1 MITDQPAPA
10 TWLAELAAALQSGE
24 LDVSAAGLEA
34 HGHDESGQH
43 HARPEAVVYAKTE
56 ADIVAVLA
64 FSLQHRLP
72 VTPYAVGSSLEGH
85 AVPMHGGISLDVSRM
100 TRIIEIVPESGYAV
114 VEPGVTYPE
123 LNRQARR
130 YGLQFAVD
138 PGAEAS
144 LGGMAATGASGTAA
158 VRYGTM
164 HDNVLTL
171 RVALMNGEV
180 IEAGSLARKSSA
192 GYDLKNL
199 FVGSEGTLGVFTRL
213 AVRLHPLPS
222 AVASVQVG
230 FGSVQEATAASL
242 LVLASGLHPE
252 RLELVDAESIR
263 AVNRWRG
270 TSLPEGPTLWLEL
283 SGRDTADLEGG
294 LTLARELLVES
305 GGALIG
311 EARSEAER
319 SDLWAARH
327 GAFYA
332 IQAMYPGHH
341 GRTTDLCVP
350 IGRLAEAIS
359 GTLAILER
367 LDLDAPL
374 LGHVGDGN
382 FHIYLHADPADT
394 RRLVALDT
402 ASAEMVALALSL
414 GGTCSGEHGVGA
426 SKRGYMRA
434 QHGLALEVMRGI
446 KALFDPHGLLNPG
459 KIFPD

>member
-1 MITDQPAPA
+1 MTTDQLAPA
-10 TWLAELAAALQSGE
+10 TWLAELAALPGGE
-24 LDVSAAGLEA
+24 LDISVAGLEA

-43 HARPEAVVYAKTE
+43 HARPEAVVYARTE
-56 ADIVAVLA
+56 ADIMAVLA
-64 FSLQHRLP
+64 FALRHRLP

-85 AVPMHGGISLDVSRM
+85 AVPLHGGISLDVSRM
-100 TRIIEIVPESGYAV
+100 TRVIEIVPESGYAV

-130 YGLQFAVD
+130 YGLHFAVD

-180 IEAGSLARKSSA
+180 IEVGSLARKSSA

-199 FVGSEGTLGVFTRL
+199 LIGSEGTLGVFTRL

-270 TSLPEGPTLWLEL
+270 ISLPEGPTLWLEL
-283 SGRDTADLEGG
+283 SGREAVRRP
-294 LTLARELLVES
+294 ARPVPPRQC
-305 GGALIG
+305 
-311 EARSEAER
+311 RS
-319 SDLWAARH
+319 
-327 GAFYA
+327 
-332 IQAMYPGHH
+332 
-341 GRTTDLCVP
+341 V
-350 IGRLAEAIS
+350 
-359 GTLAILER
+359 
-367 LDLDAPL
+367 
-374 LGHVGDGN
+374 
-382 FHIYLHADPADT
+382 
-394 RRLVALDT
+394 
-402 ASAEMVALALSL
+402 
-414 GGTCSGEHGVGA
+414 
-426 SKRGYMRA
+426 
-434 QHGLALEVMRGI
+434 
-446 KALFDPHGLLNPG
+446 
-459 KIFPD
+459 